1 MGERLKEINKRKEEI
16 RSALQG
22 DGEVDLDA
30 LKKELEKLDHEEMEI
45 RSRAEIAKKINIGAI
60 SGTPIIKPEE
70 RKVEAHGLDSVEYRS
85 AFMEFAKTGSM
96 AEEFRAVA
104 MTADNQAVIP
114 ITVMNKVIEKLE
126 VYGNILPLV
135 TRTNFP
141 AGLSI
146 PTSQITSM
154 ATWTTEG
161 AEIPVEGKKT
171 GSVTF
176 AAYPLVKALGISFQA
191 SVQSL
196 SAFEAS
202 IITGVTAAMAKGLEY
217 AIISGTGV
225 GQAKGIIKE
234 TPANTVSL
242 ADKLSFKDIVNI
254 KKAIPAGYRA
264 GAVLVMNDATFWE
277 FYGMTDSNGQP
288 IARVN
293 FGVSGDADYMLFGN
307 RVIAT
312 DWLPDISGASAGAT
326 VAFAMQMDKYVLNTA
341 YNMDLVQYV
350 EHATRN
356 KVYQSFMLAD
366 GKMVDTNGLVFINK
380 GTKA

>member
-22 DGEVDLDA
+22 NGEVDLDA
-30 LKKELEKLDHEEMEI
+30 LKKELEKLDHEEAEI

-60 SGTPIIKPEE
+60 GTPIAKPEE
-70 RKVEAHGLDSVEYRS
+70 RKAEAHGLDSVEYRS

-202 IITGVTAAMAKGLEY
+202 IIAGVTAAMAKGLEY

-234 TPANTVSL
+234 TPAKTVAL

-293 FGVSGDADYMLFGN
+293 FGVTGDADYMLFGN

-312 DWLPDISGASAGAT
+312 DWLPDISGASAGDT